1 MLDKIAV
8 LLDGSPLSQ
17 RVLPHTRS
25 LAHAFAADVT
35 LLHVLEPQNKPD
47 TGPLD
52 TVEWHLRKIEA
63 QSFLNAVSREED
75 QTLQPGTLLL
85 EGNAANRIIEYI
97 EKSRPDL
104 VVLSSHGEN
113 GLSPW
118 NVSSVAQ
125 KIIYR
130 AFSSVL
136 LVRAYQENEMST
148 AQAHY
153 RRIAVLLDGSKRA
166 EYVLPFADRLASAQD
181 TELLL
186 IHALTPP
193 AMLHSHTLTQEETAV
208 IEQLNE
214 INTTKGNQYLEQMAG
229 KVNARTQT
237 VCLPPSNTADT
248 LLKFVDSTDIDLVIL
263 SAHGQS
269 SQTIRPY
276 GSVASNFIAY
286 GSTALLIIQDL
297 SPEQIQQT
305 QAEISSA
312 QNHINQ
318 NHMDRTNA
326 YAQPDNWSTR

>member
-17 RVLPHTRS
+17 GVLPHTRS
-25 LAHAFAADVT
+25 LAHAFDADVT

-52 TVEWHLRKIEA
+52 TVEWHLRKVEA
-63 QSFLNAVSREED
+63 QSYLNAVSREEGKA
-75 QTLQPGTLLL
+75 LQLNTLLL

-97 EKSRPDL
+97 EESRPDL
-104 VVLSSHGEN
+104 VMLSSHGEG

-130 AFSSVL
+130 AFSSVM
-136 LVRAYQENEMST
+136 LVRAYQDHEAIMDEVR
-148 AQAHY
+148 Y

-166 EYVLPFADRLASAQD
+166 EYVLPFADRLASAHESD
-181 TELLL
+181 ILL
-186 IHALTPP
+186 IHAMTPP
-193 AMLHSHTLTQEETAV
+193 TTMHSGTLTQEETAV
-208 IEQLNE
+208 VQQLSE
-214 INTTKGNQYLEQMAG
+214 INAQKGSHYLEQMAA
-229 KVNARTQT
+229 KVNANVQT
-237 VCLPPSNTADT
+237 FCLPATNTADT
-248 LLKFVDSTDIDLVIL
+248 LLKFIDSTDIDLVIL

-276 GSVASNFIAY
+276 GSVTSNFIAY

-297 SPEQIQQT
+297 SPEQMQQT
-305 QAEISSA
+305 RTEISA
-312 QNHINQ
+312 TQNNINQ
-318 NHMDRTNA
+318 NRMNRTNA
-326 YAQPDNWSTR
+326 YAQPDNWTAS